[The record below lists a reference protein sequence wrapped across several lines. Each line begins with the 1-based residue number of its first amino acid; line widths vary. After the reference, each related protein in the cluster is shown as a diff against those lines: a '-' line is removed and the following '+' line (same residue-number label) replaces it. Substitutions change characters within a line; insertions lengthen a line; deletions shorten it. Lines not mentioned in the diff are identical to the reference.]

1 MNAAAPKYS
10 SAKKHVPGCN
20 FTSGARLVFVLLL
33 VGWAVNGFAAE
44 PAVAAAQRPKVIVS
58 VPPLYAA
65 IAEIAGADFEVSPGL
80 PPGRSEH
87 GYEPSPRDVKF
98 LKSAD
103 LLVVVDQSIDGWM
116 TKLAG
121 KVPRIEVLPAVQPHT
136 YQETSGPALGFA
148 ARSMGAK
155 LDPHF
160 WTDPVRMGMAV
171 VAVAS
176 RLNATKPGTGVVQ
189 RAAAFD
195 SRMKKLAAAA
205 VDRAK
210 AWPKVSVILSHA
222 SLGYLAKWSGLK
234 VVGLLEP
241 IPHVEPGPKHLR
253 DLVNAAKSNTPCRIL
268 AEEQLDRKTANVL
281 SKEAGVVAVRINPLG
296 TTAGKGGKS
305 VEGAYDSYFNG
316 LLDEIAGALK

>member
-1 MNAAAPKYS
+1 MHFGVQKYRFANTEIPGWNFSSGLCLTFALVLFSWATNGVS
-10 SAKKHVPGCN
+10 SASSVP
-20 FTSGARLVFVLLL
+20 SV
-33 VGWAVNGFAAE
+33 
-44 PAVAAAQRPKVIVS
+44 QRPKVIVS
-58 VPPLYAA
+58 VPPLHAA

-98 LKSAD
+98 LKSAN

-116 TKLAG
+116 TRLAD
-121 KVPRIEVLPAVQPHT
+121 KVPRVEVLPAVQPLS
-136 YQETSGPALGFA
+136 YQETSGSALGFA

-160 WTDPVRMGMAV
+160 WTDPVRMGMAA

-176 RLNATKPGTGVVQ
+176 RLDAMKPGTDVAQ

-195 SRMKKLAAAA
+195 ARMKKLAATA

-222 SLGYLAKWSGLK
+222 SLGYLSKWSGLK

-241 IPHVEPGPKHLR
+241 VPHVEPGPKHLK
-253 DLVNAAKSNTPCRIL
+253 DLVSAAKANAPCRIL

-281 SKEAGVVAVRINPLG
+281 AKEAGVVAVRINPLG
-296 TTAGKGGKS
+296 TVATKGGEV
-305 VEGAYDSYFNG
+305 VEGSYDSYFNR